1 LKYKTSTAGI
11 IIFIR
16 NPELGKVKTR
26 LATSVGDDKAL
37 HIYVELLRHT
47 REVCSEV
54 VCNRYLYY
62 SDTINHTDD
71 WSDALFIK
79 RLQSSGDL
87 GVKMQSAFE
96 EVLNETDKVIIIGSD
111 SPQISPDYING
122 AYEALDNHDVVIG
135 PTYDGGY
142 YLLGMKKMHKSLFQD
157 IAWSTES
164 VFDQTVAKFNKESLS
179 YKVLD
184 QLADIDYAEDWKKWG
199 WEIL

>member
-1 LKYKTSTAGI
+1 MKYKTSTAGI

>member
-1 LKYKTSTAGI
+1 MKYKTSTAGI

-111 SPQISPDYING
+111 SPQISPDHING